1 MSCVY
6 VLMGRIDEQC
16 VCIDGLCVCIDGPC
30 VCVDG
35 LCVGIYGLCVCID
48 GLFVAIDGLC
58 VCIDGLCVGIDGLCV
73 GIDVLCG
80 CIELCV
86 CIDGLFFRRFL
97 YSDVRDTRPS
107 ASCSLAGVC
116 SETHTWG
123 CASSRVLQRPVVSSW
138 EHDACPPRLLSTTN
152 SGAASSGGS

>member
-6 VLMGRIDEQC
+6 VLMGRIDEQ
-16 VCIDGLCVCIDGPC
+16 CVCIDGPC

-58 VCIDGLCVGIDGLCV
+58 VGIDGLCV
-73 GIDVLCG
+73 CIDVLCG

-86 CIDGLFFRRFL
+86 RIDGLFFRRFL

-123 CASSRVLQRPVVSSW
+123 CASSRVLQRPVVSSR
-138 EHDACPPRLLSTTN
+138 EHDACPPRLLSTAN